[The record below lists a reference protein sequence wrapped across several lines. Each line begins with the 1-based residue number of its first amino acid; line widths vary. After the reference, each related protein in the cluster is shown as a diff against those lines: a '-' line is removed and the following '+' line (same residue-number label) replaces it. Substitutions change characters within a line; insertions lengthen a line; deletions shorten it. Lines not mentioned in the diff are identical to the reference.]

1 MREFL
6 YNQSSLLIAVLLLLS
21 LIIIIEI
28 GVRVGR
34 VRQAACDD
42 TFRSHVNTVQ
52 ASVLGLMA
60 LLLGFTFSM
69 ALQRFDGRSDA
80 LVDEA
85 NAIGTTYLRAQ
96 FLPEP
101 VREEAVALIR
111 RYVALRVEAGRIG
124 LDRPEDR
131 HALIVQSMAMQDQIW
146 ALAGRAVVLDPS
158 PSTSGLFIQTLND
171 MIDSFGRRDAMLN
184 RHVPELILWLLYGTV
199 LLTGAVLGYAC
210 GIGGHRPSAVSFV
223 FGLMVV
229 VVSVVIIDI
238 DRPRRGL
245 IQVDQSSLVNL
256 AAAIGAAVPAP
267 GQDRPLGAIPGHRP

>member
-6 YNQSSLLIAVLLLLS
+6 YSQSSLLIAALLLLS
-21 LIIIIEI
+21 LIAVIEI
-28 GVRVGR
+28 GYRVGR

-80 LVDEA
+80 VVDEA
-85 NAIGTTYLRAQ
+85 NAIGTTYLRSQ

-101 VREEAVALIR
+101 VRQEAGTLLR
-111 RYVALRVEAGRIG
+111 HYVDLRVTTGRIA
-124 LDRPEDR
+124 LDRPEER
-131 HALIVQSMAMQDQIW
+131 QALIMQSTAVLDQLW
-146 ALAGRAVVLDPS
+146 ALAGRAVALDPS
-158 PSTSGLFIQTLND
+158 PSTSGLFIQTLNE
-171 MIDSFGRRDAMLN
+171 MIDSFGRRDAILN
-184 RHVPELILWLLYGTV
+184 RHVPELVLWLLYSTV
-199 LLTGAVLGYAC
+199 LLTGGVLGYAC
-210 GIGGHRPSAVSFV
+210 GIGGHRPSVVSFV
-223 FGLMVV
+223 FGLMIVV
-229 VVSVVIIDI
+229 VAVVIIDI

-256 AAAIGAAVPAP
+256 GAAIDAAVSPRD
-267 GQDRPLGAIPGHRP
+267 QIPPSPTAVPR